1 LELVA
6 SVGFSCHRPR
16 PLACPLAETK
26 PWFRNAT
33 LYIQYIFQQKWA
45 RFLQIKNNAGYMI
58 TLNFADLTQRSSII
72 LVVDRNG
79 AHAGY
84 FISQLGAIR
93 K

>member
-1 LELVA
+1 MAPPAMVPQCYFIY
-6 SVGFSCHRPR
+6 SVNFS
-16 PLACPLAETK
+16 
-26 PWFRNAT
+26 
-33 LYIQYIFQQKWA
+33 QKWA

-58 TLNFADLTQRSSII
+58 TLNFADLTQKVIHHT
-72 LVVDRNG
+72 VVGRNG